1 MMGQFLGQL
10 EPKLGQRD
18 AREEAVLLKWI
29 FRLMEG

>member
-1 MMGQFLGQL
+1 MGQFLGQL

-18 AREEAVLLKWI
+18 AGEEAALVKWV